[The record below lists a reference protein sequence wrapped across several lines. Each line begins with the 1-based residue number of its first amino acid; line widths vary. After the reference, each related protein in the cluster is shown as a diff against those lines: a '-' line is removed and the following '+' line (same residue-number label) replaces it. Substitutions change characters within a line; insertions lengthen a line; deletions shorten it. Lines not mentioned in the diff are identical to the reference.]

1 MIVYQENLDY
11 EKHLKIPFGTY
22 VLANNEPNPTNMNAP
37 MCLYFIYL
45 WAEDSTQGGHEHLH
59 L

>member
-1 MIVYQENLDY
+1 MDY